1 MNKIQSLCFFCAVGV
16 LILMLPNCKKNYH
29 QGENANIAVDLSAVK
44 PVINFTFTKSQNARS
59 ISLEAA
65 ITNNAR
71 ISDARNSSTNSM
83 RSVGCAGTLD
93 GSWSTNGY
101 HQYATDTIRLDTM
114 ATSTV
119 VNVYVN
125 AYDVPNRFTV
135 INLSTGTTA
144 ASSPWMGYASYSGPW
159 GMSLNTSPTGTL
171 SFTRGSY
178 SLYGMVVETILN
190 GSSDYYYV
198 SIGCTY

>member
-1 MNKIQSLCFFCAVGV
+1 MKKVQSVCLFCTVAV
-16 LILMLPNCKKNYH
+16 LILMLPNCKKNS
-29 QGENANIAVDLSAVK
+29 QRQESASTTADLSAAK

-59 ISLEAA
+59 SSLEVV
-65 ITNNAR
+65 INGHDKSSNAR
-71 ISDARNSSTNSM
+71 VVSTNSA
-83 RSVGCAGTLD
+83 RSAGCSGTFD
-93 GSWSTNGY
+93 GSWSTSGY

-114 ATSTV
+114 ATTTV
-119 VNVYVN
+119 INVYVN

-135 INLSTGTTA
+135 INLSTGTTV

-159 GMSLNTSPTGTL
+159 GMSLNTSPTGNL

-178 SLYGMVVETILN
+178 SLYGVVVETILN

-198 SIGCTY
+198 SIGCTP